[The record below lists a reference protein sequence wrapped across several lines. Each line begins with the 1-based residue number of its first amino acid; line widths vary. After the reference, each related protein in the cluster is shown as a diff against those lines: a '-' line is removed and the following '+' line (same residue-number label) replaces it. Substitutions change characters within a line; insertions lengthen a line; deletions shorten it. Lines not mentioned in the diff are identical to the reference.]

1 MLKRKGAK
9 VSAKGAEIDKS
20 KTSNTTDSVIVV
32 EFDFEFAG
40 EMILVRGNGTLMTLI
55 RLISTDA

>member
-1 MLKRKGAK
+1 MLKRKGTK
-9 VSAKGAEIDKS
+9 VSAKGAEVDKS

-40 EMILVRGNGTLMTLI
+40 EVIFVRGNGTLMTLI

>member
-9 VSAKGAEIDKS
+9 IFAKGAEIDKS
-20 KTSNTTDSVIVV
+20 KTSNTADSVIAV

-40 EMILVRGNGTLMTLI
+40 EVILIRGNGTLMTLI
-55 RLISTDA
+55 GLISTDA